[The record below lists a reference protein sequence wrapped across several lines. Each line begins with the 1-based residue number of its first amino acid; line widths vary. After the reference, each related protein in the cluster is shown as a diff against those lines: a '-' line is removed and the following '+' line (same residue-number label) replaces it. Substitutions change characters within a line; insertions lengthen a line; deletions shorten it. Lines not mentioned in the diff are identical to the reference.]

1 MDIGDTKSESFE
13 LIEKLN
19 EIGIA
24 LSAEKNTPQLL
35 EMILKGAKT
44 ILNADGGTLY
54 LATEDKKH
62 LQFEIIINDSLG
74 IMMGAKIGEPISFE
88 PLSLYDELGNP
99 NNTMVA
105 AHVALHKKTI
115 NIPDAY
121 ITEGFDFAGT
131 RAFDF
136 KTGYRSQSFL
146 TLPMLNHE
154 NELIGVLQLI
164 NAKNPLTNQIIEF
177 SKISQRIAESLA
189 SQAAIALT
197 NNKLICQFRE
207 LFESFINLM
216 SEAIDKKSSYNGAH
230 CRRVPTLTMMIA
242 DAACEA
248 DYGIFKGF
256 VLDEDERYELK
267 IAGLLHDCGKVTTP
281 VHVIDKATKL
291 ETIFDR
297 IHLVNTRFE
306 VLKRDAEISFLNQK
320 IAAIESGSLS
330 IIPELEVAL
339 KQKLVQYSSDQDFLR
354 TCNIGGEFMHDDY
367 KERLQQI
374 AKYQLRDTQG
384 VETNFL
390 TDNEVYNLSISK
402 GTLTPEERKVIND
415 HIVVTIEM
423 LEQLPYPRNLRR
435 VPEYAG
441 GHHERMDGKGY
452 PKGLTRDQM
461 SLPARMMGIAD
472 IFEALSAK
480 DRPYKKGKTLTECL
494 QILGKMKLEN
504 HIDPDLFD
512 LFVSEKVYL
521 RYANEY
527 LDPDQIDYVDE
538 TKIPGYIAF
547 APTSNTSLSGE
558 RDKKYNSSS
567 ASPVSKENESTL
579 RSA

>member
-1 MDIGDTKSESFE
+1 MDFE

-24 LSAEKNTPQLL
+24 LSAEKNTPKLL

-44 ILNADGGTLY
+44 ILNADAGTLY
-54 LATEDKKH
+54 LASENKKY
-62 LQFEIIINDSLG
+62 LQFEIIMNDSLG
-74 IMMGAKIGEPISFE
+74 TMMSAKREPITFE
-88 PLSLYDELGNP
+88 SLPLYDELGQP

-105 AHVALHKKTI
+105 AHAALHKKTI

-121 ITEGFDFAGT
+121 TAEGFDFAGT
-131 RAFDF
+131 RAFDTN
-136 KTGYRSQSFL
+136 TGYRSQSFL

-164 NAKNPLTNQIIEF
+164 NAKDPRTNEIIEF

-197 NNKLICQFRE
+197 NNKLIGQFRG

-216 SEAIDKKSSYNGAH
+216 SEAIDKKSPYNGAH
-230 CRRVPTLTMMIA
+230 CRRVPMLTMMIA
-242 DAACEA
+242 DAACKA
-248 DYGIFKGF
+248 DYGIFKDF
-256 VLDEDERYELK
+256 SLDEEERYELK

-297 IHLVNTRFE
+297 IHVVNTRFE
-306 VLKRDAEISFLNQK
+306 ILKRDAEISFLNQK
-320 IAAIESGSLS
+320 IAAIKSGNLS
-330 IIPELEVAL
+330 IISDLEATL
-339 KQKLVQYSSDQDFLR
+339 QQKIADYCSDQEFLR
-354 TCNIGGEFMHDDY
+354 ICNIGSEFMSAEY
-367 KERLQQI
+367 QERLTLI
-374 AKYQLRDTQG
+374 AKYRWIDPQG

-390 TDNEVYNLSISK
+390 TDNELYNLNVSG
-402 GTLTPEERKVIND
+402 GTLTTEERKIIND

-461 SLPARMMGIAD
+461 SLPARMIGIAD

-480 DRPYKKGKTLTECL
+480 DRPYKQGKTLTECL
-494 QILGKMKLEN
+494 QILGKMKLGN

-512 LFVSEKVYL
+512 LFVSEKIYM

-527 LDPDQIDYVDE
+527 LDPDQIDEVDE
-538 TKIPGYIAF
+538 NKIPGYT
-547 APTSNTSLSGE
+547 PPLSII
-558 RDKKYNSSS
+558 S
-567 ASPVSKENESTL
+567 
-579 RSA
+579 

>member
-1 MDIGDTKSESFE
+1 MAIGDLESKVESSE

-24 LSAEKNTPQLL
+24 LSAEKNTPKLL
-35 EMILKGAKT
+35 EMILKGAKA

-54 LATEDKKH
+54 LATEDKRH
-62 LQFEIIINDSLG
+62 LQFEMIINDSLG
-74 IMMGAKIGEPISFE
+74 IMMGAKLGDPIPFD
-88 PLSLYDELGNP
+88 PLPLYDQDGNP

-105 AHVALHKKTI
+105 AHAALYKKTI

-121 ITEGFDFAGT
+121 IAEGFDFSGT
-131 RAFDF
+131 RAFDI
-136 KTGYRSQSFL
+136 KMGYRSQSFL

-164 NAKNPLTNQIIEF
+164 NAKDQHRNQIIEF

-197 NNKLICQFRE
+197 NNKLVGQFRG

-216 SEAIDKKSSYNGAH
+216 SEAIDKKSPYNGAH

-242 DAACEA
+242 EAACKA
-248 DYGIFKGF
+248 NYGIFQDF
-256 VLDEDERYELK
+256 NLDEEELYELK

-306 VLKRDAEISFLNQK
+306 ILKRDAEVTFLHQK
-320 IAAIESGSLS
+320 IAAIESGNLS
-330 IIPELEVAL
+330 IISDLEESFN
-339 KQKLVQYSSDQDFLR
+339 QKIAQYSSDQDFLR
-354 TCNIGGEFMHDDY
+354 VCNIGGEFMRDEY

-374 AKYQLRDTQG
+374 SQYRWIDPKG
-384 VETNFL
+384 GETNFL
-390 TDNEVYNLSISK
+390 TEDELHNLSVAR
-402 GTLTPEERKVIND
+402 GTLTAEERKIIND

-423 LEQLPYPRNLRR
+423 LQQLPYPRNLRR

-494 QILGKMKLEN
+494 QILGKMSLDN

-512 LFVSEKVYL
+512 LFVSAKVYMQ
-521 RYANEY
+521 YANEY
-527 LDPDQIDYVDE
+527 LDPDQIDEVDE
-538 TKIPGYIAF
+538 QKIPGYRP
-547 APTSNTSLSGE
+547 PTLTTKN
-558 RDKKYNSSS
+558 
-567 ASPVSKENESTL
+567 
-579 RSA
+579 

>member
-1 MDIGDTKSESFE
+1 MDMGETKTESFE

-24 LSAEKNTPQLL
+24 LSTEKNTPKLL
-35 EMILKGAKT
+35 EMILKGAKA

-54 LATEDKKH
+54 LATEDKRH
-62 LQFEIIINDSLG
+62 LQFEIIMNDSLG
-74 IMMGAKIGEPISFE
+74 IMMGAQLGEPIPFD
-88 PLSLYDELGNP
+88 PLPLYDADGNP

-105 AHVALHKKTI
+105 AHAALYKKTI

-121 ITEGFDFAGT
+121 TAKGFDFAGT
-131 RAFDF
+131 RAFDT

-164 NAKNPLTNQIIEF
+164 NAKGDDRQIIEF
-177 SKISQRIAESLA
+177 SKIAQRIGESLA

-197 NNKLICQFRE
+197 NNKLIGQFRE

-216 SEAIDKKSSYNGAH
+216 SEAIDKKSPYNGAH

-242 DAACEA
+242 DAACKA
-248 DYGIFKGF
+248 DYGIFKNF
-256 VLDEDERYELK
+256 RLDDEERYELK

-297 IHLVNTRFE
+297 IHLINTRFE

-320 IAAIESGSLS
+320 IAAIESGNLS
-330 IIPELEVAL
+330 IIPALEETF
-339 KQKLVQYSSDQDFLR
+339 KQKLAQYSSDQDFLR
-354 TCNIGGEFMHDDY
+354 ICNVGGEFMSNEY
-367 KERLQQI
+367 KERLQII
-374 AKYQLRDTQG
+374 ATYRWIDPMG

-390 TDNEVYNLSISK
+390 TDNELYNLNISR
-402 GTLTPEERKVIND
+402 GTLTAEERKIIND

-452 PKGLTRDQM
+452 PRGLTREQM

-480 DRPYKKGKTLTECL
+480 DRPYKQGKTLTECL

-527 LDPDQIDYVDE
+527 LDPDQIDEVDE
-538 TKIPGYIAF
+538 DKIPGY
-547 APTSNTSLSGE
+547 
-558 RDKKYNSSS
+558 R
-567 ASPVSKENESTL
+567 VTL
-579 RSA
+579 ANVGTK

>member
-1 MDIGDTKSESFE
+1 MEMGEIKTESFD
-13 LIEKLN
+13 LIDKLN
-19 EIGIA
+19 EVGIA
-24 LSAEKNTPQLL
+24 LSVEKNTPKLL
-35 EMILKGAKT
+35 EMILQAAKSM
-44 ILNADGGTLY
+44 LNADAGTLY
-54 LATEDKKH
+54 LATEDKRH
-62 LQFEIIINDSLG
+62 LLFEIIMNDSLG
-74 IMMGAKIGEPISFE
+74 IMMGAQLGEPIPFD
-88 PLSLYDELGNP
+88 PLPLYGDEGKP
-99 NNTMVA
+99 NKTMVA
-105 AHVALHKKTI
+105 AYAALYQQTI

-121 ITEGFDFAGT
+121 TAEGFDFAGT
-131 RAFDF
+131 RAFDT

-164 NAKNPLTNQIIEF
+164 NAKDPQTQEIIEF
-177 SKISQRIAESLA
+177 SPISQRIAESLA
-189 SQAAIALT
+189 SQAAMALT
-197 NNKLICQFRE
+197 NNKLIEQFRE
-207 LFESFINLM
+207 LFESFINLI
-216 SEAIDKKSSYNGAH
+216 SEAIDKKSPYNGAH

-242 DAACEA
+242 EAACHAE
-248 DYGIFKGF
+248 YGIFKDF
-256 VLDEDERYELK
+256 LLTDEELYEVK

-297 IHLVNTRFE
+297 IYLVNTRFE

-320 IAAIESGSLS
+320 IAAIESGNYSV
-330 IIPELEVAL
+330 IPELEDL
-339 KQKLVQYSSDQDFLR
+339 LQQKLAQYSSDQAFLHV
-354 TCNIGGEFMHDDY
+354 CNIGGEFMRDEY

-374 AKYQLRDTQG
+374 ARYRWIDPQG

-390 TDNEVYNLSISK
+390 TENEVYNLNISR
-402 GTLTPEERKVIND
+402 GTLTAEERKIIND
-415 HIVVTIEM
+415 HISVTIEM

-480 DRPYKKGKTLTECL
+480 DRPYKKGKNLTECL
-494 QILGKMKLEN
+494 QILGKMRLDN

-512 LFVSEKVYL
+512 LFVSQKIYM
-521 RYANEY
+521 RYAKEY
-527 LDPDQIDYVDE
+527 LDPDQIDEVDE
-538 TKIPGYIAF
+538 SKILGYN
-547 APTSNTSLSGE
+547 PPL
-558 RDKKYNSSS
+558 
-567 ASPVSKENESTL
+567 VSQS
-579 RSA
+579 

>member
-1 MDIGDTKSESFE
+1 MTIGDLDTKVESSK

-24 LSAEKNTPQLL
+24 LSAEKNTPKLL
-35 EMILKGAKT
+35 EMILKGAKA
-44 ILNADGGTLY
+44 ILNADGGTIY

-62 LQFEIIINDSLG
+62 LQFEIIMNDSLG
-74 IMMGAKIGEPISFE
+74 IMMGAKLGDPI
-88 PLSLYDELGNP
+88 PLDPLPLYDQDGNP

-105 AHVALHKKTI
+105 AHAALYKKTI

-121 ITEGFDFAGT
+121 IAEGFDFSGT
-131 RAFDF
+131 RAFDI
-136 KTGYRSQSFL
+136 KMGYRSQSFL

-164 NAKNPLTNQIIEF
+164 NAKDQHSNQIIEF

-197 NNKLICQFRE
+197 NNKLVGQFRG

-216 SEAIDKKSSYNGAH
+216 SEAIDKKSPYNGAH

-242 DAACEA
+242 NAACNA
-248 DYGIFKGF
+248 DYGIFRDF
-256 VLDEDERYELK
+256 NLDEDELYELK

-306 VLKRDAEISFLNQK
+306 ILKRDAEVTFLHQK
-320 IAAIESGSLS
+320 IAAIESGNLS
-330 IIPELEVAL
+330 IIADLEESL
-339 KQKLVQYSSDQDFLR
+339 NQKIAQYSSDQDFLR
-354 TCNIGGEFMHDDY
+354 ICNIGGEFMRDEY

-374 AKYQLRDTQG
+374 AKYRWIDPKG

-390 TDNEVYNLSISK
+390 TDDELYNLSIAR
-402 GTLTPEERKVIND
+402 GTLTAEERKIIND

-423 LEQLPYPRNLRR
+423 LQQLPYPRNLRR

-494 QILGKMKLEN
+494 QILGKMKLDN

-512 LFVSEKVYL
+512 LFVSERVYMQ
-521 RYANEY
+521 YANEY
-527 LDPDQIDYVDE
+527 LDPDQIDEVDE
-538 TKIPGYIAF
+538 QKIPGYQP
-547 APTSNTSLSGE
+547 PTLATKN
-558 RDKKYNSSS
+558 
-567 ASPVSKENESTL
+567 
-579 RSA
+579 

>member
-1 MDIGDTKSESFE
+1 MSQDNQDIKVIREETMAIGDLESKVESSE

-24 LSAEKNTPQLL
+24 LSAEKNTPKLL
-35 EMILKGAKT
+35 EMILKGAKA

-54 LATEDKKH
+54 LATEDKRH
-62 LQFEIIINDSLG
+62 LQFEMIINDSLG
-74 IMMGAKIGEPISFE
+74 IMMGAKLGDPIPFD
-88 PLSLYDELGNP
+88 PLPLYDQDGNP

-105 AHVALHKKTI
+105 AHAALYKKTI

-121 ITEGFDFAGT
+121 IAEGFDFSGT
-131 RAFDF
+131 RAFDI
-136 KTGYRSQSFL
+136 KMGYRSQSFL

-164 NAKNPLTNQIIEF
+164 NAKDQHRNQIIEF

-197 NNKLICQFRE
+197 NNKLVGQFRG

-216 SEAIDKKSSYNGAH
+216 SEVIDKKSPYNGAH

-242 DAACEA
+242 DAACKA
-248 DYGIFKGF
+248 NYGIFQDF
-256 VLDEDERYELK
+256 NLDEEELYELK

-306 VLKRDAEISFLNQK
+306 ILKRDAEVTFLQQK
-320 IAAIESGSLS
+320 IAAIESGNLS
-330 IIPELEVAL
+330 IIPDLEEAFN
-339 KQKLVQYSSDQDFLR
+339 QKIAQYSSDQDFLR
-354 TCNIGGEFMHDDY
+354 VCNIGGEFMRDEY

-374 AKYQLRDTQG
+374 GKYRWIDPKG
-384 VETNFL
+384 GETNFL
-390 TDNEVYNLSISK
+390 TEDELHNLSVAR
-402 GTLTPEERKVIND
+402 GTLTAEERKIIND

-423 LEQLPYPRNLRR
+423 LQQLPYPRNLRR

-494 QILGKMKLEN
+494 QILGKMSLDN

-512 LFVSEKVYL
+512 LFVSAKVYMQ
-521 RYANEY
+521 YANEY
-527 LDPDQIDYVDE
+527 LDPDQIDEVDE
-538 TKIPGYIAF
+538 QKIPGYRP
-547 APTSNTSLSGE
+547 PTLTTKN
-558 RDKKYNSSS
+558 
-567 ASPVSKENESTL
+567 
-579 RSA
+579 

>member
-1 MDIGDTKSESFE
+1 MHIGDIKVESFE

-24 LSAEKNTPQLL
+24 LSAEKNTPKLL

-44 ILNADGGTLY
+44 ILNADAGTLY

-62 LQFEIIINDSLG
+62 LKFEIIMNDSLG
-74 IMMGAKIGEPISFE
+74 IMMGAKVGEPIPFE
-88 PLSLYDELGNP
+88 PLPLYDDLGNP
-99 NNTMVA
+99 STTMVA
-105 AHVALHKKTI
+105 AHAALYKKTI

-121 ITEGFDFAGT
+121 TAEGFDFAGT
-131 RAFDF
+131 RAFDIR
-136 KTGYRSQSFL
+136 TGYRSQSFL

-164 NAKNPLTNQIIEF
+164 NAKNPYDHQIIEF
-177 SKISQRIAESLA
+177 TRVSQRIAESLA

-197 NNKLICQFRE
+197 NNKLIGQFRE
-207 LFESFINLM
+207 LFESFINLI
-216 SEAIDKKSSYNGAH
+216 SEAIDKKSPYNGAH

-242 DAACEA
+242 DAACKA
-248 DYGIFKGF
+248 DYGIFKDF
-256 VLDEDERYELK
+256 ELDEDGRYEVK

-306 VLKRDAEISFLNQK
+306 VLKRDAEIDFLNQK
-320 IAAIESGSLS
+320 ICEIASNNLS
-330 IIPELEVAL
+330 IIPELESAL
-339 KQKLVQYSSDQDFLR
+339 EQKLTQYSSDQDFLR
-354 TCNIGGEFMHDDY
+354 ICNIGGEFMRDEY

-374 AKYQLRDTQG
+374 AKYRWRDPQG

-390 TDNEVYNLSISK
+390 SDNEVYNLNISR
-402 GTLTPEERKVIND
+402 GTLTSEERKVIND
-415 HIVVTIEM
+415 HISVTIEM

-452 PKGLTRDQM
+452 PKGLTRNQM

-494 QILGKMKLEN
+494 QILGKMKVDN

-512 LFVSEKVYL
+512 LFVSEKIYM
-521 RYANEY
+521 RYAKEY
-527 LDPDQIDYVDE
+527 LDPDQIDAVDE
-538 TKIPGYIAF
+538 NKIPGYV
-547 APTSNTSLSGE
+547 PPSVNL
-558 RDKKYNSSS
+558 
-567 ASPVSKENESTL
+567 
-579 RSA
+579 

>member
-1 MDIGDTKSESFE
+1 MDMGDTKTESFE

-24 LSAEKNTPQLL
+24 LSAEKNTPKLL
-35 EMILKGAKT
+35 EMILRGAKT

-54 LATEDKKH
+54 LATEDKKY
-62 LQFEIIINDSLG
+62 LQFEIIMNDSLG
-74 IMMGAKIGEPISFE
+74 IMMGANLGEAIPFD
-88 PLSLYDELGNP
+88 PLPLYDEFGKP

-105 AHVALHKKTI
+105 AHSALHKKTI

-121 ITEGFDFAGT
+121 IAEGFDFAGT
-131 RAFDF
+131 RTFDT

-164 NAKNPLTNQIIEF
+164 NAKSIDNKIIEF
-177 SKISQRIAESLA
+177 SKVAQRIGESLA

-197 NNKLICQFRE
+197 NNKLIGQFRE

-216 SEAIDKKSSYNGAH
+216 SEAIDKKSPYNGAH

-242 DAACEA
+242 DAACQA
-248 DYGIFKGF
+248 DYGIFKNF
-256 VLDEDERYELK
+256 NLDDDERYELK

-297 IHLVNTRFE
+297 IHLINTRFE
-306 VLKRDAEISFLNQK
+306 VLKRDAEIIFLNQK
-320 IAAIESGSLS
+320 IAAIESGNLS
-330 IIPELEVAL
+330 IIPELEDAFQ
-339 KQKLVQYSSDQDFLR
+339 QKLAQYSSDQDFLR
-354 TCNIGGEFMHDDY
+354 ICNIGGEFMRDEY
-367 KERLQQI
+367 KERLQII
-374 AKYQLRDTQG
+374 ATYRWNDPQG

-390 TDNEVYNLSISK
+390 TENEVYNLNISR
-402 GTLTPEERKVIND
+402 GTLTAEERKIIND

-452 PKGLTRDQM
+452 QKGLTREQM

-494 QILGKMKLEN
+494 QILGNMKINN
-504 HIDPDLFD
+504 HIDPDVFD
-512 LFVSEKVYL
+512 LFVSEKVYM

-527 LDPDQIDYVDE
+527 LDPDQIDEVDE
-538 TKIPGYIAF
+538 NKIPGYTPPF
-547 APTSNTSLSGE
+547 AYFFDT
-558 RDKKYNSSS
+558 
-567 ASPVSKENESTL
+567 
-579 RSA
+579 

>member
-1 MDIGDTKSESFE
+1 MQNMDMDDTKSESFE

-19 EIGIA
+19 DIGIA
-24 LSAEKNTPQLL
+24 LSAEKNTPKLL

-54 LATEDKKH
+54 LASEDKRH
-62 LQFEIIINDSLG
+62 LQFEIIMNDSLG
-74 IMMGAKIGEPISFE
+74 IMMGAKLGEPIPFSAL
-88 PLSLYDELGNP
+88 PLYDEVGKP

-105 AHVALHKKTI
+105 AHAALYKKTI

-121 ITEGFDFAGT
+121 VADGFDFAGT
-131 RAFDF
+131 RAFDI
-136 KTGYRSQSFL
+136 KMGYRSKSFL

-164 NAKNPLTNQIIEF
+164 NAKGSKDNQIIEF
-177 SKISQRIAESLA
+177 SKVSQRIGESLA

-197 NNKLICQFRE
+197 NNKLIGQFRE

-216 SEAIDKKSSYNGAH
+216 SEAIDKKSPYNGAH

-248 DYGIFKGF
+248 DYGIFKDF
-256 VLDEDERYELK
+256 ELDEDERYELK

-297 IHLVNTRFE
+297 IHLINTRFE
-306 VLKRDAEISFLNQK
+306 ILKRDAEISFLNQK
-320 IAAIESGSLS
+320 MAAIESGNLTV
-330 IIPELEVAL
+330 IPELEEAFQ
-339 KQKLVQYSSDQDFLR
+339 QKLAQYSSDQDFLR
-354 TCNIGGEFMHDDY
+354 ICNIGGEFMSDEY
-367 KERLQQI
+367 KERLQII
-374 AKYQLRDTQG
+374 ATYRWIEPKG
-384 VETNFL
+384 AEVNFL
-390 TDNEVYNLSISK
+390 TDDEVYNLNISR
-402 GTLTPEERKVIND
+402 GTLTAEERKTIND

-423 LEQLPYPRNLRR
+423 LEKLPYPRNLRR

-452 PKGLTRDQM
+452 PKGLTREQM

-494 QILGKMKLEN
+494 QILGKMKQGN

-527 LDPDQIDYVDE
+527 LDPDQIDEVDE
-538 TKIPGYIAF
+538 NKIPGYTPPF
-547 APTSNTSLSGE
+547 AYFFDT
-558 RDKKYNSSS
+558 
-567 ASPVSKENESTL
+567 
-579 RSA
+579 

>member
-1 MDIGDTKSESFE
+1 MQNMDMDDTKSESFE

-19 EIGIA
+19 DIGIA
-24 LSAEKNTPQLL
+24 LSAEKNTPKLL

-54 LATEDKKH
+54 LASEDKRH
-62 LQFEIIINDSLG
+62 LQFEIIMNDSLG
-74 IMMGAKIGEPISFE
+74 IMMGAKLGEPIPFSAL
-88 PLSLYDELGNP
+88 PLYDEVGKP

-105 AHVALHKKTI
+105 AHAALYKKTI

-121 ITEGFDFAGT
+121 VADGFDFAGT
-131 RAFDF
+131 RAFDI
-136 KTGYRSQSFL
+136 KMGYRSKSFL

-164 NAKNPLTNQIIEF
+164 NAKGSKDNQIIEF
-177 SKISQRIAESLA
+177 SKVSQRIGESLA

-197 NNKLICQFRE
+197 NNKLIGQFRE

-216 SEAIDKKSSYNGAH
+216 SEAIDKKSPYNGAH

-248 DYGIFKGF
+248 DYGIFKDF
-256 VLDEDERYELK
+256 KLDEDERYELK

-297 IHLVNTRFE
+297 IHLINTRFE
-306 VLKRDAEISFLNQK
+306 ILKRDAEISFLNQK
-320 IAAIESGSLS
+320 MAAIESGNLTV
-330 IIPELEVAL
+330 IPELEAAFQ
-339 KQKLVQYSSDQDFLR
+339 QKLAQYSSDQDFLR
-354 TCNIGGEFMHDDY
+354 ICNIGGEFMSDEY
-367 KERLQQI
+367 KERLQII
-374 AKYQLRDTQG
+374 ATYRWIDPKG
-384 VETNFL
+384 AEVNFL
-390 TDNEVYNLSISK
+390 SDDEVYNLNISR
-402 GTLTPEERKVIND
+402 GTLTAEERKTIND

-423 LEQLPYPRNLRR
+423 LEKLPYPRNLRR

-452 PKGLTRDQM
+452 PKGLTREQM

-494 QILGKMKLEN
+494 QILGKMKQGN

-527 LDPDQIDYVDE
+527 LDPDQIDEVDE
-538 TKIPGYIAF
+538 NKIPGYTPPF
-547 APTSNTSLSGE
+547 AYFFDT
-558 RDKKYNSSS
+558 
-567 ASPVSKENESTL
+567 
-579 RSA
+579 

>member
-1 MDIGDTKSESFE
+1 MDMGDTKTESFE

-24 LSAEKNTPQLL
+24 LSAEKNTPKLL
-35 EMILKGAKT
+35 EMILRGAKT

-54 LATEDKKH
+54 LATEDKRY
-62 LQFEIIINDSLG
+62 LQFEIIMNDSLG
-74 IMMGAKIGEPISFE
+74 IMMGAKLGEPIPF
-88 PLSLYDELGNP
+88 PALPIYDEAGNP

-105 AHVALHKKTI
+105 AHAALYKKTI

-121 ITEGFDFAGT
+121 VAEGFDFAGT
-131 RAFDF
+131 RSFDT
-136 KTGYRSQSFL
+136 KMGYRSKSFL

-164 NAKNPLTNQIIEF
+164 NAKGAKDNQIIEF
-177 SKISQRIAESLA
+177 SKVSQRIGESLA

-197 NNKLICQFRE
+197 NNKLIGQFRE

-216 SEAIDKKSSYNGAH
+216 SEAIDKKSPYNGAH

-248 DYGIFKGF
+248 DYGIFKDF
-256 VLDEDERYELK
+256 ELDEEERYELK

-297 IHLVNTRFE
+297 IHLINTRFE
-306 VLKRDAEISFLNQK
+306 ILKRDAEISFLNQK
-320 IAAIESGSLS
+320 MAAIESDNLS
-330 IIPELEVAL
+330 VIPELEEAFQ
-339 KQKLVQYSSDQDFLR
+339 QKLAQYSSDQDFLR
-354 TCNIGGEFMHDDY
+354 ICNIGGEFMSDEY
-367 KERLQQI
+367 KERLQII
-374 AKYQLRDTQG
+374 ATYRWIDPKG
-384 VETNFL
+384 AEVNFL
-390 TDNEVYNLSISK
+390 TEDEVYNLNISR
-402 GTLTPEERKVIND
+402 GTLTSEERKTIND

-423 LEQLPYPRNLRR
+423 LEKLPYPRNLRR

-452 PKGLTRDQM
+452 PKGLTREQM

-494 QILGKMKLEN
+494 QILGKMKEGN

-527 LDPDQIDYVDE
+527 LDPDQIDAVDE
-538 TKIPGYIAF
+538 NKIPGYTPPF
-547 APTSNTSLSGE
+547 AYFFDT
-558 RDKKYNSSS
+558 
-567 ASPVSKENESTL
+567 
-579 RSA
+579 

>member
-1 MDIGDTKSESFE
+1 MTIGDLETKVESSE

-24 LSAEKNTPQLL
+24 LSAEKNTPKLL
-35 EMILKGAKT
+35 EMILKGAKA

-54 LATEDKKH
+54 LATEDKRH
-62 LQFEIIINDSLG
+62 LQFEMIINDSLG
-74 IMMGAKIGEPISFE
+74 IMMGAKLGNPIPFE
-88 PLSLYDELGNP
+88 PLPLYDQDGNP

-105 AHVALHKKTI
+105 AHAALYKKTI

-121 ITEGFDFAGT
+121 IAEGFDFSGT
-131 RAFDF
+131 RAFDV
-136 KTGYRSQSFL
+136 KMGYRSQSFL

-164 NAKNPLTNQIIEF
+164 NAKDQCSNQIIEF

-197 NNKLICQFRE
+197 NNKLVGQFRG

-216 SEAIDKKSSYNGAH
+216 SEAIDKKSPYNGAH

-242 DAACEA
+242 DAACKA
-248 DYGIFKGF
+248 DYGIFRDF
-256 VLDEDERYELK
+256 NLDEEELYELK

-306 VLKRDAEISFLNQK
+306 ILKRDAEVSFLHQK
-320 IAAIESGSLS
+320 IAAIESGNLSVIPDLEESLQ
-330 IIPELEVAL
+330 
-339 KQKLVQYSSDQDFLR
+339 QKIAQYSSDQSFLR
-354 TCNIGGEFMHDDY
+354 ICNIGGEFMRDEY

-374 AKYQLRDTQG
+374 SKYRWIDPNG

-390 TDNEVYNLSISK
+390 TDDEQYNLSIAR
-402 GTLTPEERKVIND
+402 GTLTAEERKIIND

-423 LEQLPYPRNLRR
+423 LQQLPYPRNLRR

-480 DRPYKKGKTLTECL
+480 DRPYKPGKTLTECL
-494 QILGKMKLEN
+494 QILGKMKLDN

-512 LFVSEKVYL
+512 LFISEKVYL
-521 RYANEY
+521 KYANEY
-527 LDPDQIDYVDE
+527 LDPDQIDEVDE
-538 TKIPGYIAF
+538 QKIPGYQP
-547 APTSNTSLSGE
+547 PTLATRN
-558 RDKKYNSSS
+558 
-567 ASPVSKENESTL
+567 
-579 RSA
+579 

>member
-1 MDIGDTKSESFE
+1 MDMGDNKTESFE

-24 LSAEKNTPQLL
+24 LSAEKNTPKLL
-35 EMILKGAKT
+35 EMILRGAKT

-54 LATEDKKH
+54 LATENKKH
-62 LQFEIIINDSLG
+62 LQFEIIMNDSLG
-74 IMMGAKIGEPISFE
+74 IMMGAKLGEPIPF
-88 PLSLYDELGNP
+88 PALPLYDKAGNP

-105 AHVALHKKTI
+105 AHAALHKKTI

-121 ITEGFDFAGT
+121 VAEGFDFAGT
-131 RAFDF
+131 RAFDT
-136 KTGYRSQSFL
+136 KMGYRSKSFL

-164 NAKNPLTNQIIEF
+164 NAKDAKDNRIIEF
-177 SKISQRIAESLA
+177 SKVSQRIAESLA

-197 NNKLICQFRE
+197 NNKLIGQFRG

-216 SEAIDKKSSYNGAH
+216 SEAIDKKSPYNGAH
-230 CRRVPTLTMMIA
+230 CRRVPALTMMIA
-242 DAACEA
+242 DAACQA
-248 DYGIFKGF
+248 DHGIFKDF
-256 VLDEDERYELK
+256 NLDEEERYELK

-297 IHLVNTRFE
+297 IHLINTRFE
-306 VLKRDAEISFLNQK
+306 ILKRDAEISFLNQK
-320 IAAIESGSLS
+320 MAAIESGNLS
-330 IIPELEVAL
+330 VIPELE
-339 KQKLVQYSSDQDFLR
+339 KSFQQKLAQYSRDQDFLR
-354 TCNIGGEFMHDDY
+354 ICNIGGEFMSNEY
-367 KERLQQI
+367 KERLQII
-374 AKYQLRDTQG
+374 ATYRWIDPKG
-384 VETNFL
+384 VEVNFL
-390 TDNEVYNLSISK
+390 TEDEVYNLNISR
-402 GTLTPEERKVIND
+402 GTLTAEERKVIND

-452 PKGLTRDQM
+452 PKGLTREQM

-494 QILGKMKLEN
+494 QILGKMKESN

-521 RYANEY
+521 HYAHEY
-527 LDPDQIDYVDE
+527 LDPDQIDAVDE
-538 TKIPGYIAF
+538 NKIPGYTHPF
-547 APTSNTSLSGE
+547 ADFFDT
-558 RDKKYNSSS
+558 
-567 ASPVSKENESTL
+567 
-579 RSA
+579 

>member
-1 MDIGDTKSESFE
+1 MDFE

-24 LSAEKNTPQLL
+24 LSAEKNTPKLL

-44 ILNADGGTLY
+44 ILNADAGTLY
-54 LATEDKKH
+54 LASENKKY
-62 LQFEIIINDSLG
+62 LQFEIIMNDSLG
-74 IMMGAKIGEPISFE
+74 TMMSAKQEPITFE
-88 PLSLYDELGNP
+88 SLHLYDELGKP

-105 AHVALHKKTI
+105 AHAALHKKTI

-121 ITEGFDFAGT
+121 TAEGFDFAGT
-131 RAFDF
+131 RAFDIN
-136 KTGYRSQSFL
+136 TGYRSQSFL

-164 NAKNPLTNQIIEF
+164 NAKDPRTNQIIEF

-197 NNKLICQFRE
+197 NNKLIGQFRG

-216 SEAIDKKSSYNGAH
+216 SEAIDKKSPYNGAH
-230 CRRVPTLTMMIA
+230 CRRVPMLTMMIA
-242 DAACEA
+242 DAACKA
-248 DYGIFKGF
+248 DYGIFKDF
-256 VLDEDERYELK
+256 SLDEEERYELK

-297 IHLVNTRFE
+297 IHVVNTRFE
-306 VLKRDAEISFLNQK
+306 ILKRDAEISFLNQK
-320 IAAIESGSLS
+320 IAAIKSGNLS
-330 IIPELEVAL
+330 IISDLEATL
-339 KQKLVQYSSDQDFLR
+339 QQKIADYCSDQEFLR
-354 TCNIGGEFMHDDY
+354 ICNIGSEFMSAEY
-367 KERLQQI
+367 QERLTLI
-374 AKYQLRDTQG
+374 AKYRWIDPQG

-390 TDNEVYNLSISK
+390 TDNELYNLNVSG
-402 GTLTPEERKVIND
+402 GTLTTEERKIIND

-480 DRPYKKGKTLTECL
+480 DRPYKQGKTLTECL
-494 QILGKMKLEN
+494 QILGKMKLGN

-512 LFVSEKVYL
+512 LFVSEKIYM

-527 LDPDQIDYVDE
+527 LDPDQIDEVDE
-538 TKIPGYIAF
+538 NKIPGYT
-547 APTSNTSLSGE
+547 PPLSII
-558 RDKKYNSSS
+558 S
-567 ASPVSKENESTL
+567 
-579 RSA
+579 

>member
-1 MDIGDTKSESFE
+1 MEIGDTKSESFE

-24 LSAEKNTPQLL
+24 LSAEKNTPKLL
-35 EMILKGAKT
+35 EMILQGAKT
-44 ILNADGGTLY
+44 ILNADAGTLY
-54 LATEDKKH
+54 LASEDKKY
-62 LQFEIIINDSLG
+62 LQFEIIMNDSLG
-74 IMMGAKIGEPISFE
+74 TLMGAKQGDPIPFP
-88 PLSLYDELGNP
+88 PLPLYDELGNP

-105 AHVALHKKTI
+105 AHAALYKKTI

-121 ITEGFDFAGT
+121 IAEGFDFAGT
-131 RAFDF
+131 RAFDT

-164 NAKNPLTNQIIEF
+164 NAKSPHSNEIVEF
-177 SKISQRIAESLA
+177 SVISQRIAESLA

-197 NNKLICQFRE
+197 NNKLVSQFRG

-216 SEAIDKKSSYNGAH
+216 SEAIDKKSPYNGAH

-242 DAACEA
+242 DAACKA
-248 DYGIFKGF
+248 NYGIFKDF
-256 VLDEDERYELK
+256 IMDEEERYELK

-320 IAAIESGSLS
+320 IAAIESGNLS
-330 IIPELEVAL
+330 IVSDLEAAL
-339 KQKLVQYSSDQDFLR
+339 QQKLAQYSSDQQFLR
-354 TCNIGGEFMHDDY
+354 ICNIGGEFMSEEY
-367 KERLQQI
+367 KERLQLI
-374 AKYQLRDTQG
+374 TKYRWIDPQG

-390 TDNEVYNLSISK
+390 TENEVYNLNIAR
-402 GTLTPEERKVIND
+402 GTLTDEERKIIND

-494 QILGKMKLEN
+494 QILGKMKLGN

-527 LDPDQIDYVDE
+527 LDPEQIDEVDE
-538 TKIPGYIAF
+538 NEIPGYTPIS
-547 APTSNTSLSGE
+547 PKVKTS
-558 RDKKYNSSS
+558 
-567 ASPVSKENESTL
+567 V
-579 RSA
+579 

>member
-1 MDIGDTKSESFE
+1 MSQDNQDIKVIREETMAIGDLESKVESSE

-24 LSAEKNTPQLL
+24 LSAEKNTPKLL
-35 EMILKGAKT
+35 EMILKGAKA

-54 LATEDKKH
+54 LATEDKRH
-62 LQFEIIINDSLG
+62 LQFEMIINDSLG
-74 IMMGAKIGEPISFE
+74 IMMGAKLGDPIPVD
-88 PLSLYDELGNP
+88 PLPLYDQDGNP

-105 AHVALHKKTI
+105 AHAALYKKTI

-121 ITEGFDFAGT
+121 IAEGFDFSGT
-131 RAFDF
+131 RAFDI
-136 KTGYRSQSFL
+136 KMGYRSQSFL

-164 NAKNPLTNQIIEF
+164 NAKDQHRNQIIEF

-197 NNKLICQFRE
+197 NNKLVGQFRG

-216 SEAIDKKSSYNGAH
+216 SEVIDKKSPYNGAH

-242 DAACEA
+242 DAACKA
-248 DYGIFKGF
+248 NYGIFQDF
-256 VLDEDERYELK
+256 NLDEEELYELK

-306 VLKRDAEISFLNQK
+306 ILKRDAEVTFLQQK
-320 IAAIESGSLS
+320 IAAIESGNLS
-330 IIPELEVAL
+330 IIPDLEEAFN
-339 KQKLVQYSSDQDFLR
+339 QKIAQYSSDQDFLR
-354 TCNIGGEFMHDDY
+354 VCNIGGEFMRDEY

-374 AKYQLRDTQG
+374 GKYRWIDPKG
-384 VETNFL
+384 GETNFL
-390 TDNEVYNLSISK
+390 TEDELHNLSVAR
-402 GTLTPEERKVIND
+402 GTLTAEERKIIND

-423 LEQLPYPRNLRR
+423 LQQLPYPRNLRR

-452 PKGLTRDQM
+452 PKGLTREQM

-494 QILGKMKLEN
+494 QILGKMSLDN

-512 LFVSEKVYL
+512 LFVSAKVYMQ
-521 RYANEY
+521 YANEY
-527 LDPDQIDYVDE
+527 LDPDQIDEVDE
-538 TKIPGYIAF
+538 QKIPGYRP
-547 APTSNTSLSGE
+547 PTLTTKN
-558 RDKKYNSSS
+558 
-567 ASPVSKENESTL
+567 
-579 RSA
+579 

>member
-1 MDIGDTKSESFE
+1 MDIGDTKSESFA

-24 LSAEKNTPQLL
+24 LSAEKNTPKLL
-35 EMILKGAKT
+35 EMILRGAKT
-44 ILNADGGTLY
+44 ILNADAGTLY
-54 LATEDKKH
+54 LATEDKRF
-62 LQFEIIINDSLG
+62 LQFEIMMNDSLG
-74 IMMGAKIGEPISFE
+74 TILVSKPEEPIPFP
-88 PLSLYDELGNP
+88 PLPLYDDEGKP
-99 NNTMVA
+99 NETMVA
-105 AHVALHKKTI
+105 ARAAIYKQTI

-121 ITEGFDFAGT
+121 TSTENLDFTGT
-131 RAFDF
+131 RAFDTR
-136 KTGYRSQSFL
+136 TGYRSQSFL

-164 NAKNPLTNQIIEF
+164 NAKDPNSGQIIEF
-177 SKISQRIAESLA
+177 SQVSQRIAESLA

-197 NNKLICQFRE
+197 NNKLIAQFRE
-207 LFESFINLM
+207 LFESFINLI
-216 SEAIDKKSSYNGAH
+216 SEAIDKKSPYNGAH

-242 DAACEA
+242 DAACKA
-248 DYGIFKGF
+248 DYGIFKEF
-256 VLDEDERYELK
+256 DLDEDERYELK

-320 IAAIESGSLS
+320 IAAIESGNLS
-330 IIPELEVAL
+330 IIPDLEAAL
-339 KQKLVQYSSDQDFLR
+339 EQKIAQYSGDQNFLR
-354 TCNIGGEFMHDDY
+354 ICNIGGEFMRDDL

-374 AKYQLRDTQG
+374 AKYRWIDPQG

-390 TDNEVYNLSISK
+390 TENEVYNLNVSR
-402 GTLTPEERKVIND
+402 GTLTTEERKIIND

-494 QILGKMKLEN
+494 QILGNMKLN
-504 HIDPDLFD
+504 GHIDPDLFD
-512 LFVSEKVYL
+512 LFVSEKVYM

-527 LDPDQIDYVDE
+527 LDPDQIDEVDE
-538 TKIPGYIAF
+538 NNIPGYTPPF
-547 APTSNTSLSGE
+547 A
-558 RDKKYNSSS
+558 YFF
-567 ASPVSKENESTL
+567 STN
-579 RSA
+579 

>member
-1 MDIGDTKSESFE
+1 MDFE

-24 LSAEKNTPQLL
+24 LSAEKNTPKLL

-44 ILNADGGTLY
+44 ILNADAGTLY
-54 LATEDKKH
+54 LASENKKY
-62 LQFEIIINDSLG
+62 LQFEIIMNDSLG
-74 IMMGAKIGEPISFE
+74 TMMSAKREPITFE
-88 PLSLYDELGNP
+88 SLHLYDELGKP

-105 AHVALHKKTI
+105 AHAALHKKTI

-121 ITEGFDFAGT
+121 TAEGFDFAGT
-131 RAFDF
+131 RAFDIN
-136 KTGYRSQSFL
+136 TGYRSQSFL

-164 NAKNPLTNQIIEF
+164 NAKDLRTNQIIEF

-197 NNKLICQFRE
+197 NNKLIGQFRG

-216 SEAIDKKSSYNGAH
+216 SEAIDKKSPYNGAH
-230 CRRVPTLTMMIA
+230 CRRVPMLTMMIA
-242 DAACEA
+242 DAACKA
-248 DYGIFKGF
+248 DYGIFKDF
-256 VLDEDERYELK
+256 SLDEEERYELK

-297 IHLVNTRFE
+297 IHIVNTRFE
-306 VLKRDAEISFLNQK
+306 ILKRDAEISFLNQK
-320 IAAIESGSLS
+320 IAAIKSGNLS
-330 IIPELEVAL
+330 IISDLEATL
-339 KQKLVQYSSDQDFLR
+339 QQKIADYCSDQEFLR
-354 TCNIGGEFMHDDY
+354 ICNIGGEFMSAEY
-367 KERLQQI
+367 QERLTLI
-374 AKYQLRDTQG
+374 AKYRWIDPQG

-390 TDNEVYNLSISK
+390 TDNELYNLNISK
-402 GTLTPEERKVIND
+402 GTLTTEERKIIND

-480 DRPYKKGKTLTECL
+480 DRPYKQGKTLTECL
-494 QILGKMKLEN
+494 QILGKMKLGN

-512 LFVSEKVYL
+512 LFVSEKIYM

-527 LDPDQIDYVDE
+527 LDPDQIDEVDE
-538 TKIPGYIAF
+538 NKIPGYT
-547 APTSNTSLSGE
+547 PPLSII
-558 RDKKYNSSS
+558 S
-567 ASPVSKENESTL
+567 
-579 RSA
+579 

>member
-1 MDIGDTKSESFE
+1 MQNMDMDDTKSESFE

-19 EIGIA
+19 DIGIA
-24 LSAEKNTPQLL
+24 LSAVKNTPKLL
-35 EMILKGAKT
+35 EMILRVAKT

-54 LATEDKKH
+54 LATEDKRH
-62 LQFEIIINDSLG
+62 LQFEIIMNDSLG
-74 IMMGAKIGEPISFE
+74 IMMGAKLGDPIPF
-88 PLSLYDELGNP
+88 PDLPLYDEAGNP

-105 AHVALHKKTI
+105 AHAALYKKTI

-121 ITEGFDFAGT
+121 VAEGFDFSGP
-131 RAFDF
+131 RAFD
-136 KTGYRSQSFL
+136 TNMGYRSKSFL

-164 NAKNPLTNQIIEF
+164 NAKGSKDNQIIEF
-177 SKISQRIAESLA
+177 SKVSQRIGESLA

-197 NNKLICQFRE
+197 NNKLIGQFRE

-216 SEAIDKKSSYNGAH
+216 SEAIDKKSPYNGAH

-248 DYGIFKGF
+248 DYGIFKDF
-256 VLDEDERYELK
+256 ELDEDERYELK

-297 IHLVNTRFE
+297 IHLINTRFE
-306 VLKRDAEISFLNQK
+306 ILKRDAEISFLNQK
-320 IAAIESGSLS
+320 MAAIESGNLTV
-330 IIPELEVAL
+330 IPELEEAFQ
-339 KQKLVQYSSDQDFLR
+339 QKLAQYSSDQDFLR
-354 TCNIGGEFMHDDY
+354 ICNIGGEFMSDEY
-367 KERLQQI
+367 KERLQII
-374 AKYQLRDTQG
+374 ATYRWIDPKG
-384 VETNFL
+384 AEVNFL
-390 TDNEVYNLSISK
+390 TDDEVYNLNISR
-402 GTLTPEERKVIND
+402 GTLTAEERKTIND

-423 LEQLPYPRNLRR
+423 LEKLPYPRNLRR

-452 PKGLTRDQM
+452 PKGLTREQM

-494 QILGKMKLEN
+494 QILGKMKQGN

-527 LDPDQIDYVDE
+527 LDPDQIDEVDE
-538 TKIPGYIAF
+538 NKIPGYTPPF
-547 APTSNTSLSGE
+547 AYFFDT
-558 RDKKYNSSS
+558 
-567 ASPVSKENESTL
+567 
-579 RSA
+579 

>member
-1 MDIGDTKSESFE
+1 MEIGDTKSESFE

-24 LSAEKNTPQLL
+24 LSAEKNTPKLL
-35 EMILKGAKT
+35 EMILRGAKT

-54 LATEDKKH
+54 LASEDKKY
-62 LQFEIIINDSLG
+62 LQFEIIMNDSLG
-74 IMMGAKIGEPISFE
+74 IMMGEKLGEPISFE
-88 PLSLYDELGNP
+88 PLPLYDEFGNP

-105 AHVALHKKTI
+105 AHAALYKKTI

-121 ITEGFDFAGT
+121 IAEGFDFAGT
-131 RAFDF
+131 RAFDT

-164 NAKNPLTNQIIEF
+164 NAKSPDGKKIVEF
-177 SKISQRIAESLA
+177 SIIAQRIAESLA

-197 NNKLICQFRE
+197 NNKLVGQFRG

-216 SEAIDKKSSYNGAH
+216 SEAIDKKSPYNGAH

-242 DAACEA
+242 DAACKA
-248 DYGIFKGF
+248 DYGIFKDF
-256 VLDEDERYELK
+256 ELDEEERYELK

-320 IAAIESGSLS
+320 IAAIESENLS
-330 IIPELEVAL
+330 IIPDLEAAL
-339 KQKLVQYSSDQDFLR
+339 QQKLAQYSSDQQFLR
-354 TCNIGGEFMHDDY
+354 ICNIGGEFMSEEY
-367 KERLQQI
+367 QERLQLI
-374 AKYQLRDTQG
+374 AKYRWIDPKG

-390 TDNEVYNLSISK
+390 TEDEVYNLNIAR
-402 GTLTPEERKVIND
+402 GTLTAEERKIIND

-494 QILGKMKLEN
+494 QILGKMKLGN

-512 LFVSEKVYL
+512 LFVSEKVYM

-527 LDPDQIDYVDE
+527 LDPDQIDEVDE
-538 TKIPGYIAF
+538 SAIPGYKPIAQ
-547 APTSNTSLSGE
+547 PV
-558 RDKKYNSSS
+558 RNS
-567 ASPVSKENESTL
+567 A
-579 RSA
+579 

>member
-1 MDIGDTKSESFE
+1 MDMGDTKTESFE

-24 LSAEKNTPQLL
+24 LSAEKNTPKLL
-35 EMILKGAKT
+35 EMILRGAKT

-54 LATEDKKH
+54 LATEDKRY
-62 LQFEIIINDSLG
+62 LQFEIIMNDSLG
-74 IMMGAKIGEPISFE
+74 IMMGAKLGEPIPFD
-88 PLSLYDELGNP
+88 PLPLYDELGKP

-105 AHVALHKKTI
+105 AHAAIHKKTI

-121 ITEGFDFAGT
+121 VADGFDFAGT
-131 RAFDF
+131 RAFDT

-164 NAKNPLTNQIIEF
+164 NAKSNIDNQIIEF
-177 SKISQRIAESLA
+177 SKVAQRIGESLA

-197 NNKLICQFRE
+197 NNKLIGQFRE

-216 SEAIDKKSSYNGAH
+216 SEVIDKKSPYNGAH

-242 DAACEA
+242 DAACQA
-248 DYGIFKGF
+248 DYGIFKDF
-256 VLDEDERYELK
+256 DLDDDQRYELK

-297 IHLVNTRFE
+297 IHLINTRFE
-306 VLKRDAEISFLNQK
+306 VLKRDAEISFLQQK
-320 IAAIESGSLS
+320 MAAIESGNLS
-330 IIPELEVAL
+330 IIPELEAAFQ
-339 KQKLVQYSSDQDFLR
+339 QKLAQYSSDQDFLR
-354 TCNIGGEFMHDDY
+354 ICNIGGEFMRDEY
-367 KERLQQI
+367 KERLQII
-374 AKYQLRDTQG
+374 ATYRWIDPQG

-390 TDNEVYNLSISK
+390 TENEVYNLNISR
-402 GTLTPEERKVIND
+402 GTLTEEERKIIND

-452 PKGLTRDQM
+452 PKGLTREQM

-494 QILGKMKLEN
+494 QILGNMKINN

-512 LFVSEKVYL
+512 LFVSEKVYM

-527 LDPDQIDYVDE
+527 LDPDQIDEVDE
-538 TKIPGYIAF
+538 NKIPGYTPPF
-547 APTSNTSLSGE
+547 AYFFET
-558 RDKKYNSSS
+558 
-567 ASPVSKENESTL
+567 
-579 RSA
+579 

>member
-1 MDIGDTKSESFE
+1 MEIGNTKSESFE
-13 LIEKLN
+13 LIDKLN
-19 EIGIA
+19 EVGIA
-24 LSAEKNTPQLL
+24 LSVEKNTPKLL
-35 EMILKGAKT
+35 EMILRAAKSM
-44 ILNADGGTLY
+44 LNADAGTLY

-62 LQFEIIINDSLG
+62 LQFEIIMNDTLG
-74 IMMGAKIGEPISFE
+74 IMMGLQLGEPIPFE
-88 PLSLYDELGNP
+88 PLPLYDKLGNP
-99 NNTMVA
+99 NKNMVA
-105 AHVALHKKTI
+105 AHAALYKQTI

-121 ITEGFDFAGT
+121 TADGFDFSGT
-131 RAFDF
+131 RAFDT

-164 NAKNPLTNQIIEF
+164 NAKDTTTHQIIEF
-177 SKISQRIAESLA
+177 SLVSQRIAESLA

-197 NNKLICQFRE
+197 NNKLIGQFRE
-207 LFESFINLM
+207 LFESFINLI
-216 SEAIDKKSSYNGAH
+216 SEAIDKKSPYNGAH

-242 DAACEA
+242 EAACKA
-248 DYGIFKGF
+248 DYGIFKDF
-256 VLDEDERYELK
+256 SLNEEELYEVK

-306 VLKRDAEISFLNQK
+306 ILKRDAEISFLHQK
-320 IAAIESGSLS
+320 IAAIESGNLS
-330 IIPELEVAL
+330 IIPELEDVL
-339 KQKLVQYSSDQDFLR
+339 QQKLVQYSSDQAFLHI
-354 TCNIGGEFMHDDY
+354 CNIGGEFMRDEY
-367 KERLQQI
+367 KERLDQI
-374 AKYQLRDTQG
+374 ARYRWCDPQG

-390 TDNEVYNLSISK
+390 TDNEIYNLSISR

-415 HIVVTIEM
+415 HISVTIEM

-452 PKGLTRDQM
+452 PKGLTRNQM

-494 QILGKMKLEN
+494 QILGKMRLDN

-512 LFVSEKVYL
+512 LFMSEKIYL

-527 LDPDQIDYVDE
+527 LDPDQIDEVDE
-538 TKIPGYIAF
+538 SKILGYFPPKVNA
-547 APTSNTSLSGE
+547 
-558 RDKKYNSSS
+558 
-567 ASPVSKENESTL
+567 
-579 RSA
+579 

>member
-1 MDIGDTKSESFE
+1 MDIGDTKIESFE

-24 LSAEKNTPQLL
+24 LSAEKNTPKLL
-35 EMILKGAKT
+35 EMILKGAKA
-44 ILNADGGTLY
+44 ILNADAGTLY

-62 LQFEIIINDSLG
+62 LKFEIIMNDSLG
-74 IMMGAKIGEPISFE
+74 IMMGAKVGDPIPFE
-88 PLSLYDELGNP
+88 PLPLYDNLGNP
-99 NNTMVA
+99 NTTMVA
-105 AHVALHKKTI
+105 VHAALYKKTI

-121 ITEGFDFAGT
+121 TAEGFDFAGT
-131 RAFDF
+131 RAFDIR
-136 KTGYRSQSFL
+136 TGYRSQSFL

-164 NAKNPLTNQIIEF
+164 NAKNLYDHQIIEF
-177 SKISQRIAESLA
+177 TKVSQRIAESLA

-197 NNKLICQFRE
+197 NNKLIGQFRE
-207 LFESFINLM
+207 LFESFINLI
-216 SEAIDKKSSYNGAH
+216 SEAIDKKSPYNGAH

-242 DAACEA
+242 DAACKA
-248 DYGIFKGF
+248 DYGIFKDF
-256 VLDEDERYELK
+256 ELDEDGRYEVK

-306 VLKRDAEISFLNQK
+306 VLKRDAEINFLNQK
-320 IAAIESGSLS
+320 IKAIASNNLS
-330 IIPELEVAL
+330 IIAELEFAL
-339 KQKLVQYSSDQDFLR
+339 EQKLTQYSSDQDFLR
-354 TCNIGGEFMHDDY
+354 ICNIGGEFMGDEY

-374 AKYQLRDTQG
+374 AKYRWRDPQG

-390 TDNEVYNLSISK
+390 SDNEVYNLNISR
-402 GTLTPEERKVIND
+402 GTLTAEERKVIND
-415 HIVVTIEM
+415 HISVTIEM

-452 PKGLTRDQM
+452 PKGLTRNEM

-494 QILGKMKLEN
+494 QILGKMKIDN

-512 LFVSEKVYL
+512 LFVSEKIYM

-527 LDPDQIDYVDE
+527 LDPDQIDAVDE
-538 TKIPGYIAF
+538 NKIPGYV
-547 APTSNTSLSGE
+547 PPSVNL
-558 RDKKYNSSS
+558 
-567 ASPVSKENESTL
+567 
-579 RSA
+579 